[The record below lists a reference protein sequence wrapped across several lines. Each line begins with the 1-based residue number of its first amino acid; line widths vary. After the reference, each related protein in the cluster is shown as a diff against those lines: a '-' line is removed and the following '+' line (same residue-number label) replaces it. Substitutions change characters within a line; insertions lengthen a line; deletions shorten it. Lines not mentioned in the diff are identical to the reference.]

1 MTVIDRFLKYVT
13 FDTQSN
19 EDAGITPSTS
29 GQRMFAEALVSELQ
43 EIGLEDI
50 TLDDKCYLMAT
61 LPANTDKDLPAI
73 GFIAHLDTSPDMCGR
88 EVQPR
93 IVFYK
98 GGDIVLCEEEQ
109 IVLSPKMFP
118 ELNDYKG
125 EDIIVSNGR
134 TLLGADDKAG
144 VASIIAAMDF
154 LKEHPEIKHGKIRV
168 GFTPDEEIGAG
179 ADYFDVKKFGCLF
192 AYTIDGGALGEL
204 EYENFNAAA
213 AKVSFKGL
221 NVHPGYAKD
230 KMQNA
235 SLLAVEF
242 ASWLP
247 SVQRPE
253 HTSGYE
259 GFYHLTNMVG
269 TVELASLSYI
279 IRDHDRKLFE
289 EKKDTVRE
297 LVQRMNKLYPG
308 STTLDLHDQYY
319 NMREIVEPKKQI
331 IELAMDAM
339 RAAGV
344 IPLVKPIRGG
354 TDGARLSFMELPCPN
369 IFAGGLNFH
378 GRYEFLPVNSLVKC
392 METIIKIAELLNIK
406 Y

>member
-13 FDTQSN
+13 FDTQSS
-19 EDAGITPSTS
+19 EDSGTTPSTP
-29 GQRMFAEALVSELQ
+29 GQRVFAEALVKELQ
-43 EIGLEDI
+43 EIGLEDV

-61 LPANTDKDLPAI
+61 LPSNTDKELPAI
-73 GFIAHLDTSPDMCGR
+73 GFISHLDTSPDMSGTN
-88 EVQPR
+88 VDPH
-93 IVFYK
+93 IVFYE
-98 GGDIVLCEEEQ
+98 GGDIALCEEEQ

-118 ELNDYKG
+118 EMNDYKG
-125 EDIIVSNGR
+125 EDIIVTNGK

-144 VASIIAAMDF
+144 VASIISAMSF
-154 LKEHPEIKHGKIRV
+154 LEEHPEIKHGKIRI

-179 ADYFDVKKFGCLF
+179 ADYFDVKKFGCAF
-192 AYTIDGGALGEL
+192 AYTVDGGAIGEL

-213 AKVSFKGL
+213 AKISFKGL

-230 KMQNA
+230 KMLNA
-235 SLLAVEF
+235 SLLAIEF

-259 GFYHLTNMVG
+259 GFYHLTNMTG
-269 TVELASLSYI
+269 TVESASLSYI

-289 EKKDTVRE
+289 EKKDTVRA

-339 RAAGV
+339 KAVGV
-344 IPLVKPIRGG
+344 IPQVKPIRGG

-392 METIIKIAELLNIK
+392 METIIKIA
-406 Y
+406 

>member
-13 FDTQSN
+13 FDTQSS
-19 EDAGITPSTS
+19 EDSGTTPSTP
-29 GQRMFAEALVSELQ
+29 GQRVFAEALVKELQ
-43 EIGLEDI
+43 EIGLEDV

-61 LPANTDKDLPAI
+61 LPSNTDKELPAI
-73 GFIAHLDTSPDMCGR
+73 GFISHLDTSPDMSGTN
-88 EVQPR
+88 VDPH
-93 IVFYK
+93 IVFYE
-98 GGDIVLCEEEQ
+98 GGDIALCEEEQ

-118 ELNDYKG
+118 EMNDYKG
-125 EDIIVSNGR
+125 EDIIVTNGK

-144 VASIIAAMDF
+144 VASIISAMSF
-154 LKEHPEIKHGKIRV
+154 LEEHPEIKHGKIRI

-179 ADYFDVKKFGCLF
+179 ADYFDVKKFGCAF
-192 AYTIDGGALGEL
+192 AYTVDGGAIGEL

-213 AKVSFKGL
+213 AKISFKGL

-230 KMQNA
+230 KMLNA
-235 SLLAVEF
+235 SLLAIEF

-259 GFYHLTNMVG
+259 GFYHLTNMTG
-269 TVELASLSYI
+269 TVESASLSYI

-289 EKKDTVRE
+289 EKKDTVRA

-339 RAAGV
+339 KAVGV
-344 IPLVKPIRGG
+344 IPQVKPIRGG

-392 METIIKIAELLNIK
+392 METIIKIAELLNVK